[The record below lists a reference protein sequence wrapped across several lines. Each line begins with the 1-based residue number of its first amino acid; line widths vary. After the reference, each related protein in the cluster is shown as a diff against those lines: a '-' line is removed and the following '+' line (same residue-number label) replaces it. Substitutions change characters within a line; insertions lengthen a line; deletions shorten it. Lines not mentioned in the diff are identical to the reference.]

1 MDFLSDSGL
10 SSQQLVLRQFS
21 GKVVQHSVGREEFCS
36 LLVSRRHLER
46 CDDESSHCRGLFDRR
61 SGDLFGIGTTEL
73 YSRT

>member
-1 MDFLSDSGL
+1 MDFLQNSRL

-21 GKVVQHSVGREEFCS
+21 GKVIEHRVGRDEFCS

-46 CDDESSHCRGLFDRR
+46 CDDESAHSRGLFDRR
-61 SGDLFGIGTTEL
+61 SGDLFGIGVKEL